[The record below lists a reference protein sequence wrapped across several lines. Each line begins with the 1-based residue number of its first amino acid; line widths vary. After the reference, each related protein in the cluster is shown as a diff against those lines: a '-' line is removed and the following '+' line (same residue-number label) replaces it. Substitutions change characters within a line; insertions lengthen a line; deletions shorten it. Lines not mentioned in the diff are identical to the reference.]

1 MPSPLAW
8 RASGKKVFDPP
19 AVASEKVAR
28 PMSQELNDRVKDLII
43 RRLKLE
49 MKPDE
54 IGDDAPLFGGGLGL
68 DSIDALELV
77 VGLEKEFGI
86 KIEDEEVGR
95 EAFASVNAL
104 VRFIEAKQT

>member
-1 MPSPLAW
+1 
-8 RASGKKVFDPP
+8 
-19 AVASEKVAR
+19 
-28 PMSQELNDRVKDLII
+28 MSQSLKNKVKDLII

-49 MKPDE
+49 MDPAE
-54 IGDDAPLFGGGLGL
+54 IDDAAPLFGSGLGL

-95 EAFASVNAL
+95 QAFASVNTL
-104 VRFIEAKQT
+104 VGFIEAKQT